1 VRPTSGL
8 RYARGSAVRSFPNVA
23 IYAVG
28 GLMLVAVAIGFFA
41 TTV

>member
-1 VRPTSGL
+1 MYSPL
-8 RYARGSAVRSFPNVA
+8 NVA

-41 TTV
+41 TPV